1 MPVDI
6 DHDEL
11 TALTEDVFQALD
23 NVADIDSPGV
33 ARLALTSISMLRY
46 VENVIVD
53 IASKDLDTMEELRN
67 KQRAELAA
75 AQANEA
81 RVTEALNV
89 ALRSLVDIAKSVCN
103 LKKVVGGFARK
114 LEAREAIAEELDAK
128 IRIARETEASMRD
141 RLQEPVDIP
150 SVEYVASLQLVVWP
164 ALLNADRSSPS

>member
-1 MPVDI
+1 MPIDI

-46 VENVIVD
+46 VENVVVD

-128 IRIARETEASMRD
+128 IRIARETEANMRD
-141 RLQEPVDIP
+141 RLQEPVNIP
-150 SVEYVASLQLVVWP
+150 SFEYVAALQLVVCP
-164 ALLNADRSSPS
+164 ALLTADKSSPS

>member
-1 MPVDI
+1 MSIDI

-81 RVTEALNV
+81 RVAEALDV

-114 LEAREAIAEELDAK
+114 LEAREPIAEELDAK

-150 SVEYVASLQLVVWP
+150 SVEYVAALQLVVWP
-164 ALLNADRSSPS
+164 ALLTADRSSPS